1 MNRQIFRDIY
11 VQLQTIGI
19 LDDSGAMKHS
29 YMRFESGGLM
39 AFHVDRLQ
47 ATRLSV
53 AHNGI
58 QNGDVMADPD
68 VEITI
73 YPERQEAE
81 AHTFQNDYLGIYQE
95 VYDEGKPNV
104 KLQADLNIFLHDW
117 LTNIIEA
124 KYELVEQEE

>member
-1 MNRQIFRDIY
+1 MNKNIFRDIY

-19 LDDSGAMKHS
+19 LDETGTMKQS
-29 YMRFESGGLM
+29 YMRFESEGLM
-39 AFHVDRLQ
+39 DLHVDNLLNSRI
-47 ATRLSV
+47 SV

-68 VEITI
+68 MEVLI

-81 AHTFQNDYLGIYQE
+81 GMTFQNDYLGIYQE
-95 VYDEGKPNV
+95 VYDDGKPNV

-117 LTNIIEA
+117 LQNIIDAEY
-124 KYELVEQEE
+124 KLVEQEE

>member
-1 MNRQIFRDIY
+1 MERKIFKDIFKK
-11 VQLQTIGI
+11 LQQIGI
-19 LDDSGAMKHS
+19 LDETGTMKQS
-29 YMRFESGGLM
+29 YMRFASEGLM
-39 AFHVDRLQ
+39 DLHVDRLQ

-81 AHTFQNDYLGIYQE
+81 GMTFQNDYLGTYQE
-95 VYDEGKPNV
+95 VYDDGKPNV

-117 LTNIIEA
+117 LTNIIDAE
-124 KYELVEQEE
+124 YQLVEQEE